1 MRASSVRASA
11 LLFAT
16 RRNERGMNRA
26 ESGAKDLTVSLV
38 TRTTPLTRSDG
49 LVTSRQPHVMVV
61 EDDAA
66 MRQLLMRV
74 LGRERY
80 RVTALADGAD
90 LLKTVL
96 ASPVD
101 ERPSLIIS
109 DVRMPGIS
117 GLDVLAALRA
127 AELHMPVVLIS
138 AFCDEQTLGR
148 AAKLGAT
155 CVLSKPFDM
164 DMLRGLALCLL
175 ASEGA
180 TPSNGSTT
188 PGG

>member
-1 MRASSVRASA
+1 LAM
-11 LLFAT
+11 
-16 RRNERGMNRA
+16 
-26 ESGAKDLTVSLV
+26 SLV
-38 TRTTPLTRSDG
+38 TRTMPLSRSDG
-49 LVTSRQPHVMVV
+49 SPPTRHPHVIVV
-61 EDDAA
+61 EDDEA
-66 MRQLLMRV
+66 MRRLLTRV
-74 LGRERY
+74 LSRERY
-80 RVTALADGAD
+80 RVTDLADGAD

-96 ASPVD
+96 ALPVD

-164 DMLRGLALCLL
+164 DMLRSLALCFL
-175 ASEGA
+175 ASEA
-180 TPSNGSTT
+180 LTPSTDSPE
-188 PGG
+188 PGR